1 MVGVAEVRGRRHRDP
16 PRKSRRHVLCAR
28 MPPRLLARR
37 RPRRGRCRVQQR
49 VDRRPRQRVR
59 AAVATRWHSAG
70 RRSAR
75 GRGTWSR
82 VRAQPAAP
90 AGQRPAATGR
100 GGDAAAPGTPR
111 RAGHAHSPRR
121 RPAVGVERDARRGCA
136 ASGGPPAPSP
146 VARAGNV
153 PTTGQPPPPPPPPGA
168 PHGIAQGTEALHGHA
183 GQPADV
189 TPTGAARTAPDVTPG
204 SAPGTPPPGAAPHG
218 IAQGTEALHGH
229 AGQPADV
236 TPTGA
241 ARTAPDVTPGSA
253 PGTPSGAHRMASPKA
268 PKPSTATPAN
278 PPTSPRPA
286 RAATRPTSPPAIP
299 AKART

>member
-1 MVGVAEVRGRRHRDP
+1 
-16 PRKSRRHVLCAR
+16 

-37 RPRRGRCRVQQR
+37 RPRGGRCRVQQR

-100 GGDAAAPGTPR
+100 GGDASGPGNTGR
-111 RAGHAHSPRR
+111 RARRSRRAHRLPTASASRWRRAARQARVPHRAGLPRR
-121 RPAVGVERDARRGCA
+121 RRWRGPGT
-136 ASGGPPAPSP
+136 S
-146 VARAGNV
+146 R
-153 PTTGQPPPPPPPPGA
+153 PPGSRRLL
-168 PHGIAQGTEALHGHA
+168 PHL
-183 GQPADV
+183 PAH
-189 TPTGAARTAPDVTPG
+189 T
-204 SAPGTPPPGAAPHG
+204 AAPHG

-253 PGTPSGAHRMASPKA
+253 PGAPPPVRSAWHRAGHRRPPRPRRPTRRRHTHRRRPHRARRHPRLRARRTAHPLLVLLRMASPRA
-268 PKPSTATPAN
+268 PKASTATPAN
-278 PPTSPRPA
+278 PPTSHRPA
-286 RAATRPTSPPAIP
+286 RAATRPTSPPDIP